1 MTDPRTTL
9 RKIAALK
16 RQKAEQHFQTLQRGM
31 NRLVATLR
39 TLSTKLAAVDS
50 SGDGDVLRILAH
62 QRGHPQR
69 LMARISEQS
78 HMISDKKIELDLAR
92 EALKWAIYSQDQI

>member
-1 MTDPRTTL
+1 MTDPHITL

-16 RQKAEQHFQTLQRGM
+16 RQKAEQHFQTVQRGM
-31 NRLVATLR
+31 NHLKATLR
-39 TLSTKLAAVDS
+39 KLSTKLAAIDG
-50 SGDGDVLRILAH
+50 SGDGDALRILAH

-69 LMARISEQS
+69 LIARISEQS
-78 HMISDKKIELDLAR
+78 ELISDKQIELNFAR